1 MRPMYLM
8 GSPLSFRKSAVGRRT
23 LVVFATAVAFGCGP
37 VSGLAAPVFD
47 LTFVAPAQ
55 PTSRRT
61 EPMTSYR
68 FAVGPFA
75 LGRIATLIAEG
86 PLLQTA
92 FKIDAPDQSTL
103 QLLLPLRDQIMAAGF
118 TVIYECETQA
128 CGGFDFRF
136 GTEVIAEPD
145 MHVDLGDFRYLAATR
160 NAGTGDE
167 LLSLMV
173 SKSPDHGFVQFTQ
186 VGSFAKAAPRMA
198 AATMSRDLNTVPLV
212 APAPVTRAGGADGA
226 GVLAATL
233 DQGLQVVLEDLV
245 FASGSSALSPGD
257 FASLR
262 DLAAWLRGNPG
273 RTVSVVGHTDASGS
287 VSANLSLSKL
297 RAQSVRQRLIA
308 DFAIPAAQ
316 ITADGVGSSV
326 PRDTNATNA
335 GRQKNRRVE
344 VMTTPTP

>member
-145 MHVDLGDFRYLAATR
+145 MHVDLGDFRYLAAR
-160 NAGTGDE
+160 RDGPEGPEYVN
-167 LLSLMV
+167 LMV
-173 SKSPDHGFVQFTQ
+173 SKSADDGFVQLSRIGG
-186 VGSFAKAAPRMA
+186 VAVPAPA
-198 AATMSRDLNTVPLV
+198 LV
-212 APAPVTRAGGADGA
+212 DASPAPVVPKPEVAVVAAPVIAADLVAGDLVA
-226 GVLAATL
+226 GLGGGHSVA
-233 DQGLQVVLEDLV
+233 LEDLV
-245 FASGSSALSPGD
+245 FASGSAVLAEGD
-257 FASLR
+257 YASLAE
-262 DLAAWLRGNPG
+262 LAVWLRANPASKV
-273 RTVSVVGHTDASGS
+273 TLVGHTDASGGLA
-287 VSANLSLSKL
+287 ANIALSRK
-297 RAQSVRQRLIA
+297 RAQSVRARLLAVFDLPPGQIA
-308 DFAIPAAQ
+308 AE
-316 ITADGVGSSV
+316 GVGYLA
-326 PRDTNATNA
+326 PRDNNATPE
-335 GRQKNRRVE
+335 GKQRNRRVE
-344 VMTTPTP
+344 VMITSTG